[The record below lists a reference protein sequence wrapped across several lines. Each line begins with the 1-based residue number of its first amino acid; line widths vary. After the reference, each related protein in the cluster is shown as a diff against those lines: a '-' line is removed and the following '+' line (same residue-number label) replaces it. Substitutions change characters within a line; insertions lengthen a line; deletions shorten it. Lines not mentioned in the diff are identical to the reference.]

1 MTQPFSISL
10 VVPKYRCLHKVFQD
24 LLTLRYQH
32 TSACIWLKCGSVLQS
47 AWFVGLLWILQWESM
62 FEILMV
68 GTIFPVLLIPLGTI
82 FGNVGEELLSWIGGA
97 PTMALISGNLR

>member
-1 MTQPFSISL
+1 MRGSYQLMECQS
-10 VVPKYRCLHKVFQD
+10 VV
-24 LLTLRYQH
+24 
-32 TSACIWLKCGSVLQS
+32 QS

-97 PTMALISGNLR
+97 RPPRHSSLVMALAAGGMRHAACCALWLWLI

>member
-1 MTQPFSISL
+1 MDR
-10 VVPKYRCLHKVFQD
+10 K
-24 LLTLRYQH
+24 
-32 TSACIWLKCGSVLQS
+32 SVLQS

-68 GTIFPVLLIPLGTI
+68 GTIFPVLLVPLGTI

-97 PTMALISGNLR
+97 PTTALISSKLH

>member
-1 MTQPFSISL
+1 MHEYHHL
-10 VVPKYRCLHKVFQD
+10 MG
-24 LLTLRYQH
+24 
-32 TSACIWLKCGSVLQS
+32 CGCVLQS

-97 PTMALISGNLR
+97 PSPALISSRSMDSA